1 MKKLLTTITFFL
13 CLLLCAGTQSIA
25 KTTAKKKNQTVKI
38 TISAAGDCTL
48 GVDSRYNNTFNYYYN
63 QNGAAYFLKK
73 VKPIFSKDD
82 VTIVNFEGTLTNSAT
97 RANKTF
103 TFKGPSF
110 YTSILKKGSVE
121 VVNLAN
127 NHTMDFGTTGYYDTK
142 KALENSKIKYCHNEI
157 IAYKTVK
164 GVKIAFIGFN
174 RLNGVSEQ
182 QIKDTI
188 RTAKKKKA
196 SIIIV
201 SFHWGIERDYYPD
214 ATQKTLGHCAIDN
227 GASLVLGHHPH
238 VLQGIEKYKNRYI
251 VYSLGNFCFG
261 GNTNP
266 SDKDTMIFQQTFYVK
281 NKKLLK
287 KKDVK
292 VIPCSL
298 SSTNYT
304 NNYQPIPLKG
314 ENKYRLIRKINQLS
328 NGMNASFKR
337 NGKAK

>member
-121 VVNLAN
+121 SYIFIPYLLYISVA
-127 NHTMDFGTTGYYDTK
+127 
-142 KALENSKIKYCHNEI
+142 NSKSIDICSSSPSIDNI
-157 IAYKTVK
+157 C
-164 GVKIAFIGFN
+164 
-174 RLNGVSEQ
+174 LNG
-182 QIKDTI
+182 
-188 RTAKKKKA
+188 
-196 SIIIV
+196 
-201 SFHWGIERDYYPD
+201 
-214 ATQKTLGHCAIDN
+214 
-227 GASLVLGHHPH
+227 
-238 VLQGIEKYKNRYI
+238 
-251 VYSLGNFCFG
+251 
-261 GNTNP
+261 
-266 SDKDTMIFQQTFYVK
+266 
-281 NKKLLK
+281 
-287 KKDVK
+287 
-292 VIPCSL
+292 
-298 SSTNYT
+298 
-304 NNYQPIPLKG
+304 
-314 ENKYRLIRKINQLS
+314 
-328 NGMNASFKR
+328 
-337 NGKAK
+337 